1 MVTVSI
7 KDEYIEVLSALGDLQ
22 ESMDLA
28 LKQYT
33 LDKIALKITV
43 LIFHPDLWKRP
54 SVYRQYSTILI
65 PCMKNSLNILYVHHN
80 Q

>member
-7 KDEYIEVLSALGDLQ
+7 KDEYIEVLSTLGDLQ

-33 LDKIALKITV
+33 Y
-43 LIFHPDLWKRP
+43 RP
-54 SVYRQYSTILI
+54 FY
-65 PCMKNSLNILYVHHN
+65 
-80 Q
+80 